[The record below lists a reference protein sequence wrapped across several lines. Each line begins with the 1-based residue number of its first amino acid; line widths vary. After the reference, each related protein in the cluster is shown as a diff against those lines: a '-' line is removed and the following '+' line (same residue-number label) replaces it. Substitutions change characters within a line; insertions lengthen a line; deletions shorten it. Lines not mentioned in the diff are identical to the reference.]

1 MKSLVRK
8 SDSNSVNR
16 TAATGNS
23 NSNNSNSSS
32 SGRSTSTTLTA
43 MLFALLVLYTVVAPS
58 SSLSVQQFHHRHS
71 TKLSSPRFTSTTA
84 SSSQQLSMALGNGG
98 NYLDNMN
105 NNENNDNTD
114 GTSNSGGSD
123 YRDGINSRSNS
134 NSNSNNNRGSG
145 GGWGNFFNRKGT
157 NNNNNSNSNGGGPSG
172 RASQDVGR
180 GNTAA
185 GVGTAIRP
193 SMETTTT
200 NGSNN
205 GGGPPNGGYTQKWRP
220 NGGNNNG
227 GNNGVSKVFDIR
239 QPQDLLDF
247 VISDERLSIVKVYAS
262 WCKTCQ
268 VFDIR
273 YRKLA
278 SQLGDKYGDAAGNEL
293 LSRGNVRFAQMKFDD
308 PNNEEMCK
316 LLNATKLP
324 YILIYKGS
332 QGKVADFQCGPA
344 KFQMLIDAVN
354 EFADPMEEMM
364 SGGSVGEEEMEWR
377 VAQEQ
382 EEQQRQM
389 QQQQQQQRERSSPL
403 LQQEQP
409 RPAYGDIQYQSSIGA
424 RSSSSSSSD
433 ATALKRK
440 DEEINRLLT
449 EMSNLRNKFDRSIA
463 AMKDERQKETGY
475 LQQQIDEQR
484 KQYEK
489 ERMALSA
496 QIDDLTREMM
506 DREKEYRTGEDAT
519 SYQLRQEMAK
529 KEKEYQETLTGLNLQ
544 ITEMERTLFK
554 SKNELQYNS
563 DTSASDRKR
572 LVDQINVLEEEILSL
587 TSKNEE
593 LEKEL
598 IEEKRLVVASTEE
611 ANRVL
616 LQLNKIRNNE
626 DEERKELVARVK
638 ELEAQISN
646 RENEIVQGTGNL
658 ARDLRREMDGLK
670 EEHEQERELMAAR
683 IIELEQELSYREE
696 TWQSDNQSFE
706 EGERLAQRIVEL
718 EKSID
723 ERDRLLK
730 TSNKATDILLDN
742 MEAQKQGYEE
752 ELERTTSLVNELE
765 EAIAGRE
772 QEMQMLQERLSA
784 LERLDGNGRPQEQ
797 GQNQGKGPGA
807 FSFADAVQM
816 SEGFARAAENGG
828 NFGGAAG
835 GALAGEREA
844 RLAAEKEV
852 NKLMGFLKDREE
864 EINRMRSGGSEDYG
878 QNGAYGQQNGAYGQ
892 NNGAD
897 GSQEQKSFFD
907 KMFGTRQPKDPN
919 AQTNDGMN
927 DGWNNGMND
936 GMMANEYDMLN
947 EVLLPDEVSPPRG
960 RRGGGQEDV
969 YVGAGSPFGG
979 GGGSRGGG
987 GGGEGIYS
995 NSMTPSPAAASPPAG
1010 LPTPAQAFERRL
1022 AENPIVPSGAFG
1034 GSKPTASF
1042 FQSSSSGGGWDD
1054 STISAYAAQS
1064 SGSQDMAP
1072 SPSYNG
1078 EEPALPPAKSFEPR
1092 PATPS
1097 PRQPIKQAVSDN
1109 IYAGAGTATR
1119 GGSASGRGRV
1129 DNVRPDNTRP
1139 SDNIYSGA
1147 GTASGGGGTASS
1159 SREYSSGRGR
1169 VDNVRPDN
1177 TRARAGEMT
1186 PSPSV
1191 VSEPSA
1197 PLPTPAQ
1204 AFERRLAENPI
1215 VPSGAFGGSRP
1226 TSHFFSQTKP
1236 SPPAASAS
1244 SEEEVSPQDE
1254 AQAKWRS
1261 MDDAEK
1267 KRIASEAYKTFEKQ
1281 ITDSRNTPN
1290 SKGGVPPSRTNPPNL
1305 LSSLSRGEPVE
1316 SQDKPV
1322 ASQGTPASQRE
1333 IERKKHQDMVKAAEM
1348 SPDKAKFGAPAS
1360 AAVDAKKPENGAKP
1374 GQTAND
1380 IQKSA
1385 AAASAKRMSLA
1396 ERAAQA
1402 ELDRKA
1408 EERRIKGEQ
1417 RRARESGGR
1426 VDGTQVNVKNE
1437 AAKRPEPT
1445 TNVKRKVAA
1454 ENVSPQNKKSNI
1466 EQKEKAAQATNK
1478 IDSKAEPSVKSKTA
1492 GSDRLEKEP
1501 KGFGKNQV
1509 EKKASPVGETSKTAT
1524 KQNTSKGEA
1533 SEKQGKQTATVSA
1546 KGGNKKAPSKNG
1558 LKAPKYDV
1566 IVKSP
1571 SEMDMQPLD
1580 MPQLL
1585 QGSLTDLLKKGPKR
1599 GSGERPRGRSD
1610 Y

>member
-1 MKSLVRK
+1 M
-8 SDSNSVNR
+8 
-16 TAATGNS
+16 
-23 NSNNSNSSS
+23 
-32 SGRSTSTTLTA
+32 
-43 MLFALLVLYTVVAPS
+43 
-58 SSLSVQQFHHRHS
+58 
-71 TKLSSPRFTSTTA
+71 TTA
-84 SSSQQLSMALGNGG
+84 SQLSMALGNGG

-105 NNENNDNTD
+105 SNNNNNNEND
-114 GTSNSGGSD
+114 TSNSGGSD
-123 YRDGINSRSNS
+123 YRDGINSRSTS
-134 NSNSNNNRGSG
+134 NANNNRANTSGG

-157 NNNNNSNSNGGGPSG
+157 NGSGGPSG

-180 GNTAA
+180 GS
-185 GVGTAIRP
+185 VGTAIRP
-193 SMETTTT
+193 SMETTSNANGGTT
-200 NGSNN
+200 NG
-205 GGGPPNGGYTQKWRP
+205 GGYQQKWRP
-220 NGGNNNG
+220 NGSNG
-227 GNNGVSKVFDIR
+227 GTTTTNGNATPSKVFEIR

-247 VISDERLSIVKVYAS
+247 VIADERLSVVKVYAS

-278 SQLGDKYGDAAGNEL
+278 SQFGDKYGDANGKEVL
-293 LSRGNVRFAQMKFDD
+293 QHGNVRFAQMKFDD

-354 EFADPMEEMM
+354 EFADPIEEMV
-364 SGGSVGEEEMEWR
+364 GSAEEMEWR

-382 EEQQRQM
+382 KQQ
-389 QQQQQQQRERSSPL
+389 QQQQQQQRKGSSPL
-403 LQQEQP
+403 PQQEQP
-409 RPAYGDIQYQSSIGA
+409 RPAYGDIQYQSSMGS
-424 RSSSSSSSD
+424 RSSSTSSD
-433 ATALKRK
+433 ATVLKRK
-440 DEEINRLLT
+440 DDEINRLLS
-449 EMSNLRNKFDRSIA
+449 EMSNLRQKFDRTIA
-463 AMKDERQKETGY
+463 AMKDERDKETGY
-475 LQQQIDEQR
+475 LKQQIDEQR

-489 ERMALSA
+489 ERMALSS
-496 QIDDLTREMM
+496 QIDNLTREMM
-506 DREKEYRTGEDAT
+506 DREKEYRTGEDSS

-529 KEKEYQETLTGLNLQ
+529 KEREYQETLTELNLQ

-572 LVDQINVLEEEILSL
+572 LVEQINMLEEEILSL

-626 DEERKELVARVK
+626 DEERKELIARVK

-646 RENEIVQGTGNL
+646 RENEIVQGTDKL
-658 ARDLRREMDGLK
+658 ARDLGREIDELK

-742 MEAQKQGYEE
+742 MESQKQEYEE
-752 ELERTTSLVNELE
+752 ELERTSKLVNELE

-772 QEMQMLQERLSA
+772 QEMVMLQERLSA
-784 LERLDGNGRPQEQ
+784 LEGMNRRAQEQ
-797 GQNQGKGPGA
+797 GGQKQGKAPGA

-816 SEGFARAAENGG
+816 SEGFTRAAED
-828 NFGGAAG
+828 GGAFG

-864 EINRMRSGGSEDYG
+864 EINRMRSGGSENYG
-878 QNGAYGQQNGAYGQ
+878 QNGQNGAD
-892 NNGAD
+892 D
-897 GSQEQKSFFD
+897 GSQKSFFD
-907 KMFGTRQPKDPN
+907 KMFGARQPKDPN
-919 AQTNDGMN
+919 SQSS
-927 DGWNNGMND
+927 D

-947 EVLLPDEVSPPRG
+947 DVLQPDEVPPPRG
-960 RRGGGQEDV
+960 RRGQENV
-969 YVGAGSPFGG
+969 YGSAESPFEGG
-979 GGGSRGGG
+979 GGG
-987 GGGEGIYS
+987 YY
-995 NSMTPSPAAASPPAG
+995 NTPSPAAASPPAG

-1022 AENPIVPSGAFG
+1022 AENPIVPAGAFG

-1042 FQSSSSGGGWDD
+1042 FQSSSSSGGWDD
-1054 STISAYAAQS
+1054 STIRAYAAQS

-1072 SPSYNG
+1072 TPSYNG
-1078 EEPALPPAKSFEPR
+1078 EEPALPPAKSFEQR
-1092 PATPS
+1092 PTAPA
-1097 PRQPIKQAVSDN
+1097 PRQAARKGVSDN
-1109 IYAGAGTATR
+1109 IYAGAGTA
-1119 GGSASGRGRV
+1119 SGRGRV
-1129 DNVRPDNTRP
+1129 DNVRPGDNTRQ
-1139 SDNIYSGA
+1139 SGIV
-1147 GTASGGGGTASS
+1147 SS

-1169 VDNVRPDN
+1169 VDNVWPDN
-1177 TRARAGEMT
+1177 NRPSAGELT
-1186 PSPSV
+1186 PSPSAV
-1191 VSEPSA
+1191 NEPSP

-1215 VPSGAFGGSRP
+1215 VPAGAFGGSRP
-1226 TSHFFSQTKP
+1226 TAHFFSQGNP
-1236 SPPAASAS
+1236 SPPAASS
-1244 SEEEVSPQDE
+1244 SSSSSQDVSPQDE

-1261 MDDAEK
+1261 MDEAEK

-1290 SKGGVPPSRTNPPNL
+1290 SKGGVPPSRSNPPNL
-1305 LSSLSRGEPVE
+1305 LSSLSRGEPVKGQNQPAA
-1316 SQDKPV
+1316 SQDD
-1322 ASQGTPASQRE
+1322 AASQRE
-1333 IERKKHQDMVKAAEM
+1333 IERKKHQEMVKAADM

-1360 AAVDAKKPENGAKP
+1360 AAVDAKKPENGSKSL
-1374 GQTAND
+1374 QTAND

-1408 EERRIKGEQ
+1408 EERRIKAEQ
-1417 RRARESGGR
+1417 RRARESAGR
-1426 VDGTQVNVKNE
+1426 ADGAKVNVENDAGKHTHSTANIKGE
-1437 AAKRPEPT
+1437 I
-1445 TNVKRKVAA
+1445 AA
-1454 ENVSPQNKKSNI
+1454 EKGSSESKTKRR
-1466 EQKEKAAQATNK
+1466 EQEGKAAQSTNQ
-1478 IDSKAEPSVKSKTA
+1478 IESKSQSSSKSVTS

-1501 KGFGKNQV
+1501 KGFGKDQV
-1509 EKKASPVGETSKTAT
+1509 DKKASSSGETPKAAP
-1524 KQNTSKGEA
+1524 KQNAAKGETL
-1533 SEKQGKQTATVSA
+1533 EKQAKNAATMESTDGE
-1546 KGGNKKAPSKNG
+1546 KKKAPPKNG

-1599 GSGERPRGRSD
+1599 GSGERPRGRSNSD